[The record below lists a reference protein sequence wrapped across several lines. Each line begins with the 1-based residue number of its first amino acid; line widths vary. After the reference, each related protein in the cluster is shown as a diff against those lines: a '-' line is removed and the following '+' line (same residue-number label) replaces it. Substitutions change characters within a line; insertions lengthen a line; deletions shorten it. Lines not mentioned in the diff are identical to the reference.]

1 MKRIKINKKGRKVLF
16 GVNVIIFMFLMV
28 MIRLFNMNIKT
39 LAVSENPREKI
50 VKSIRVEKDCT
61 LWDYAVSYYTDD
73 YGSVECYINEIK
85 RTNGLQEDTIH
96 KNAYLLIPYY
106 DNYKK

>member
-1 MKRIKINKKGRKVLF
+1 MKRIKINRKSKKVLLS
-16 GVNVIIFMFLMV
+16 VNVVILMFLMV
-28 MIRLFNMNIKT
+28 MLRLFNMNIKT
-39 LAVSENPREKI
+39 LAVSEKPREKM
-50 VKSIRVEKDCT
+50 VKAIQVEKNYT

-96 KNAYLLIPYY
+96 ENAYLLIPYY
-106 DNYKK
+106 DDYKK